1 MAIAKTAIVIG
12 ATGLIGRHLT
22 QLLIDDPYFKK
33 VKVFGRRSVGI
44 THSKLEEHLVDF
56 NSLLEVKE
64 KIKGDVLFSTLGTTI
79 KQAGSKSKQ
88 YLVDFTYQYEFAKLA
103 LENGITEYFLV
114 SSSGADSKS
123 KFFYP
128 RMKGELDDAVS
139 NLAFSQIRIFR
150 PSLLIGNRTE
160 KRTGEIIGSK
170 IMKLIKFLPFL
181 RKYRAIKGEEVAKSM
196 INVCKKDLPEKL
208 MFFTLDE
215 IFPGS

>member
-56 NSLLEVKE
+56 DNLLEVKE

-79 KQAGSKSKQ
+79 KQAGSKDTQ
-88 YLVDFTYQYEFAKLA
+88 YLVDFSYQFEFAKLA
-103 LENGITEYFLV
+103 AENGITEYFLV

-128 RMKGELDDAVS
+128 RMKGELDNAVS
-139 NLAFSQIRIFR
+139 NLAFSRIRIFR
-150 PSLLIGNRTE
+150 PSLLVGDRTE

-215 IFPGS
+215 IFLEL